1 MTLYFYQ
8 KKACHKSVDTD
19 KMIAES
25 IRRRLGVG
33 GEIKILRTELGKP
46 YIENMP
52 IYVGVTHTDD
62 TVIIALDDKNFGI
75 DCECK
80 DRTQKN
86 AEKIAERYFTE
97 NELRCILDSADK
109 DKMFL
114 DIWVKK
120 EAYVKFTGR
129 GLSGMKT
136 CDVTTLSDFERIEND
151 RNLIIYVYKEKN
163 NE

>member
-8 KKACHKSVDTD
+8 KKACHKSADTD

-25 IRRRLGVG
+25 IRRCLGVG
-33 GEIKILRTELGKP
+33 GEIEILRTELGKP

-62 TVIIALDDKNFGI
+62 TVIIALDDKSFGI
-75 DCECK
+75 DCEHK

-97 NELRCILDSADK
+97 NERQKIFDSADR

-120 EAYVKFTGR
+120 EAYVKYTGL
-129 GLSGMKT
+129 GLTGMKN
-136 CDVTTLSDFERIEND
+136 CDVTTLQGFEKIENE

>member
-1 MTLYFYQ
+1 MTFYFYQ
-8 KKACHKSVDTD
+8 KKACHKSADTD

-62 TVIIALDDKNFGI
+62 TVIIALDDENFGI
-75 DCECK
+75 DCEYEG
-80 DRTQKN
+80 RAQKN

-97 NELRCILDSADK
+97 NERQKIFNSADRA
-109 DKMFL
+109 KMFL

-120 EAYVKFTGR
+120 EAYVKFTGH

-136 CDVTTLSDFERIEND
+136 CDVTTLSSFERIEND
-151 RNLIIYVYKEKN
+151 RNLIIYIYKEKN